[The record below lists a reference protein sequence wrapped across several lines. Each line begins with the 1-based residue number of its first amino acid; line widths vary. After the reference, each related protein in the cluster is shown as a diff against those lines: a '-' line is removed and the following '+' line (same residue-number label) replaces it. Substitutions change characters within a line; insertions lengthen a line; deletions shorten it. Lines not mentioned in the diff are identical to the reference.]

1 MYTTTD
7 RRAKPRVRC
16 DYPAIIEGI
25 DVDGTKFYDHGK
37 LCNLSATGLYT
48 LANRYVENGSQI
60 NVTIHLCNSLINE
73 DAPKLTTNGIVVRTE
88 PKQDGTYGV
97 AVKFH
102 HYRFQ

>member
-1 MYTTTD
+1 MYTTPD
-7 RRAKPRVRC
+7 RRSKPRVSC

-25 DVDGTKFYDHGK
+25 DVYGTKFNDPVN

-73 DAPKLTTNGIVVRTE
+73 DAPKLSTRGIVVRTE
-88 PKQDGTYGV
+88 QQQDGTYGV

-102 HYRFQ
+102 